1 MSPTRPA
8 NRRCAAEFPQ
18 IRDFLILHYDQTARE
33 DSEFWRYCKNMDVLD
48 SLTHNLA
55 LFAAS
60 GRVGRDVDDLFRD
73 ASWVQVMVGQGI
85 IPEDYDP
92 MADQMDDGQLAEF
105 LANLRTILDRSVAG
119 LPSRADYLAQHCAAA
134 A

>member
-1 MSPTRPA
+1 
-8 NRRCAAEFPQ
+8 
-18 IRDFLILHYDQTARE
+18 
-33 DSEFWRYCKNMDVLD
+33 MDVPD

-92 MADQMDDGQLAEF
+92 MADQMDDAQLAEF
-105 LANLRTILDRSVAG
+105 LANLRTLLDRSVAG
-119 LPSRADYLAQHCAAA
+119 LPSHADYLALNCAAA